1 MNKLILVRGVPGSGK
16 STYARSLLEKNS
28 EYVHYEADMWFERD
42 GKYEFDAKKLGLA
55 HAWCQS
61 QTEAALRAG
70 KTVIVSNTFTTI
82 KELVPYFNI
91 SKDVLGTYPVV
102 HTCEGEFESIHD
114 VPRDKI
120 KQMRERFATDIS
132 ELYDA
137 SSQ

>member
-1 MNKLILVRGVPGSGK
+1 MNRLILVRGVPGSGK
-16 STYARSLLEKNS
+16 STYARSLLERNI
-28 EYVHYEADMWFERD
+28 EYVHFEADMWFERN
-42 GKYEFDAKKLGLA
+42 GKYEFDAKKLGQA
-55 HAWCQS
+55 HAWCRT
-61 QTEAALRAG
+61 QTEDALRAG

-91 SKDVLGTYPVV
+91 SKDVLGTNPYVY
-102 HTCEGEFESIHD
+102 TCEGEYESIHD

-120 KQMRERFATDIS
+120 KQMRERFVTDIS